1 MARVESTGVRGVG
14 ASGWLKCV
22 LRAAACVALAMLLA
36 DAPAATA
43 RLDTASGYRPEI
55 TVLSLPVTYASMKN
69 KDIDVFLGNRMPSQ
83 EGDRK
88 SYVADGSV
96 QVIRA
101 NLTGA
106 KYTLAV
112 PAFQRGQRRA

>member
-1 MARVESTGVRGVG
+1 
-14 ASGWLKCV
+14 
-22 LRAAACVALAMLLA
+22 
-36 DAPAATA
+36 
-43 RLDTASGYRPEI
+43 
-55 TVLSLPVTYASMKN
+55 
-69 KDIDVFLGNRMPSQ
+69 MPSQ

-96 QVIRA
+96 EVIRA

-112 PAFQRGQRRA
+112 PAYTYDAGLRSFADIQHYATLLNN

>member
-1 MARVESTGVRGVG
+1 VFG
-14 ASGWLKCV
+14 ALIRH
-22 LRAAACVALAMLLA
+22 L
-36 DAPAATA
+36 
-43 RLDTASGYRPEI
+43 GYSPEI

-69 KDIDVFLGNRMPSQ
+69 NDIDVFLGNWMPTQ

-88 SYVADGSV
+88 SYVANGSV
-96 QVIRA
+96 EVIRA

-112 PAFQRGQRRA
+112 PAYAWGAFCPSDDPFQRGQRRG